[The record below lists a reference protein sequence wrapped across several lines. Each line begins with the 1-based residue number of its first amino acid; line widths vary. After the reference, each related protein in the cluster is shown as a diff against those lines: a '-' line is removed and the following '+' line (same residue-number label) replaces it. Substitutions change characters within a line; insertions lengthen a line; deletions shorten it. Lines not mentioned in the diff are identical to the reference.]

1 MVGDELLARLQ
12 ESVTEY
18 KRTSSSVEFTGTGE
32 YYDEEDLK
40 KRYEGK
46 PEQLKNLLAN
56 TKTYYCPVKQ
66 VWLFEDVTYKR
77 VARDA
82 EETGRVEKR
91 KVQMIP
97 KDDGEAAG
105 NEPEERATKKN
116 KGNKNK
122 DNKSGGSQLPKFKA
136 GEKKKML
143 RKMEGM
149 TGKRLQLLDLCCK
162 AKSEKLKALVPGY
175 VLSASEKI
183 VDEAITFTSEF
194 ERILASDHGDSK
206 DLLERIDRNTEA
218 LNEAAARLK
227 CQVEPS
233 PGEEPAASPTE
244 KIEGENSATPSLGGL
259 ASKDVD
265 KMAQEVLAAL
275 GEKKEKNGKAAAAP
289 AKKKT
294 PKSKAKGPS
303 KKDEKDAKDEGPPP
317 KKMKAALPFPGEGGA
332 SAPRGGNIT
341 RPQLG
346 GPAGPSNVT
355 RPQLGGGVAGAA
367 SGCPDTKPQMGV
379 PGMMSQAGAVSSG
392 FGELLDKIFDGA
404 TLGSESAKEAELAE
418 VLLECTYSANVDVSQ
433 MPMKHKCLALRGK
446 EQPWAVGRQQQPNF
460 FARLIPDETTRTLIS
475 RSHVV
480 LSLEHQALHVKKLS
494 PNAVKINGWA
504 MSKDEEVPLVS
515 GTQMDFCGRDNAT
528 AILCFRILQRD
539 AASGRSGSKQQAQ
552 ENPRPANVPSKA
564 WWFSDDPG
572 PFSLLCARSRRQ
584 IARCLVGFWFKSGG
598 PRQDPQKAL
607 AIYIQRD
614 LADLALAAAECVEH
628 APAGTA
634 LMQCVA
640 QRSPGPN
647 WWLPKS
653 MYDEA
658 LRNASCTAASGSIPL
673 QVEQPCTSCGE
684 GARAREFSRAGHQL
698 RRKVHGRKRV

>member
-1 MVGDELLARLQ
+1 MAETPTSDAASTPAPAEVQTPSETTAQGEAQLQETEPASAAFCSCCKKPVDPENSVVLVRSYSKTALSRRCKACHSLKSRINRVMAKHGNLAADWTKMPEEDKKEFYKNYQSMVGDELLARLQ

-136 GEKKKML
+136 GEKKKMQ

-227 CQVEPS
+227 CQVE
-233 PGEEPAASPTE
+233 
-244 KIEGENSATPSLGGL
+244 
-259 ASKDVD
+259 
-265 KMAQEVLAAL
+265 
-275 GEKKEKNGKAAAAP
+275 
-289 AKKKT
+289 
-294 PKSKAKGPS
+294 
-303 KKDEKDAKDEGPPP
+303 
-317 KKMKAALPFPGEGGA
+317 
-332 SAPRGGNIT
+332 
-341 RPQLG
+341 
-346 GPAGPSNVT
+346 
-355 RPQLGGGVAGAA
+355 
-367 SGCPDTKPQMGV
+367 
-379 PGMMSQAGAVSSG
+379 
-392 FGELLDKIFDGA
+392 
-404 TLGSESAKEAELAE
+404 
-418 VLLECTYSANVDVSQ
+418 
-433 MPMKHKCLALRGK
+433 
-446 EQPWAVGRQQQPNF
+446 
-460 FARLIPDETTRTLIS
+460 
-475 RSHVV
+475 
-480 LSLEHQALHVKKLS
+480 
-494 PNAVKINGWA
+494 
-504 MSKDEEVPLVS
+504 
-515 GTQMDFCGRDNAT
+515 
-528 AILCFRILQRD
+528 
-539 AASGRSGSKQQAQ
+539 QAQ
-552 ENPRPANVPSKA
+552 E
-564 WWFSDDPG
+564 F
-572 PFSLLCARSRRQ
+572 LT
-584 IARCLVGFWFKSGG
+584 
-598 PRQDPQKAL
+598 
-607 AIYIQRD
+607 
-614 LADLALAAAECVEH
+614 AE
-628 APAGTA
+628 G
-634 LMQCVA
+634 
-640 QRSPGPN
+640 
-647 WWLPKS
+647 
-653 MYDEA
+653 
-658 LRNASCTAASGSIPL
+658 
-673 QVEQPCTSCGE
+673 
-684 GARAREFSRAGHQL
+684 
-698 RRKVHGRKRV
+698 